1 MTRKEI
7 MDEILQLQ
15 HELGMTGEE
24 LRVCMRAESGVML
37 IKEMTIENLENV
49 KAALEATVVSKEA
62 ESAELYRE
70 DWEDEVEKEIR
81 ESGAGAG
88 KDDQDWDEVE
98 PELPE
103 WWTPQEVGS
112 ELKGKIMSLEE
123 GAYGVVATILQ
134 EDGVEINTPAHKYL
148 QSRLKNCEVGET
160 IKISYKGKIRPLKG
174 REAENYT
181 VMRWR
186 R

>member
-24 LRVCMRAESGVML
+24 LRAFLRAESGVML
-37 IKEMTIENLENV
+37 IKEMTPENLEKA

-62 ESAELYRE
+62 ESAEL
-70 DWEDEVEKEIR
+70 
-81 ESGAGAG
+81 SGE
-88 KDDQDWDEVE
+88 DWDEVE

-103 WWTPQEVGS
+103 WWTPQEADS
-112 ELKGKIMSLEE
+112 ELKGKIMRLEE
-123 GAYGVVATILQ
+123 GAFGVVATILQ
-134 EDGVEINTPAHKYL
+134 EDGVEIKTPSHKYL
-148 QSRLKNCEVGET
+148 QSRLKNCEVGDT